1 MKIQLYNRAQAKAYT
16 IHVGSGSTYTW
27 KKQEEEFITVN
38 FSSDSV
44 LALKKGFYTNIE
56 SLGRFEVVNLP
67 TPTKASK
74 DIGYD
79 YELRLDR
86 PWYKFKNRIIFFRR
100 GSVNGKE
107 AKWSLTDTLQAHA
120 GILTDNLANIG
131 YTYAGKE
138 YLVYIH
144 DDVEKRNEA
153 KLIAYDST
161 TLLSALDKIAE
172 TFDTE
177 WWITENTIHFGR
189 CEQGEQT
196 ITLEQGKEL
205 NGLSRSEDSEEH
217 GTRLYA
223 FGSSRN
229 LNQNYRRKLKNPFTI
244 DGFHTLYG
252 TKVRFTT
259 NKPKNFFSEKKRI
272 KITSHSKYEGQTFTF
287 KVVSGSYTNPAA
299 GQTVSWNNPV
309 FEIEV
314 GSMVDAI
321 GFQNGTGV
329 QFIIGDETGGQ
340 TEDSKTTMVKV
351 ERDSYPIFSFK
362 ELQLQKKAIT
372 PSTRVTLADKTETG
386 IEFIGIT
393 SDGTSS
399 VNDGRDCYALTDKT
413 KQLAGTSQQVTLSHL
428 AMAYV
433 SKLYTEPIDGQSE
446 VAIQGVSDTI
456 LQLPIGTPYIDSDK
470 NLDPDDITEIVK
482 TYEDIYPR
490 ALLTITEVTEIA
502 AKTSDTDTG
511 NVTYWTA
518 YRFKAKLQ
526 DGSPFVFDSIYETQ
540 EDNKPLSIHFESGKL
555 NGMDFEVH
563 FNPDADTDDKQ
574 LFEITRNDT
583 YTLELPNETMKPAV
597 GDTLYMYNMDITFI
611 DDELVEAA
619 EMELKAEA
627 EKDMK
632 KMKVDSGTY
641 TGTKNPVLFGQKGIE
656 LTYGSK
662 VKLVAPEYFD
672 AEDHARESRII
683 GWELDLEDMTQGEYT
698 IGESKHTSN
707 SESLA
712 DSVSQIVYKN
722 QQIQNQQELQ
732 LSKVRNLIDTIVGK
746 RFLSKLVDDTAEGI
760 ITFLQGIKLGK
771 GGEYSIEGNGKASL
785 REVFTNII
793 KAAKTISVGNNFYFD
808 ADGDF
813 KFDKDGNIIAN
824 SVTAGKLTSKD
835 FNENE
840 RKGFVI
846 AAKDKEKGTY
856 KLCIDEI
863 IAWAMATVGAL
874 HVKGGSTFDGDL
886 FSKEFISGFL
896 GGKGWGI
903 YNKPFT
909 NAAGMQE
916 NKWTGEFD
924 NLIVRGSLRVY
935 EMIISQ
941 LLGENDNRIFT
952 CMMEVDH
959 YDAETDT
966 VYLDTQDGKLYNPFR
981 KDDIIM
987 VQQYNGMPDSS
998 NDYYV
1003 TKSYELVITEAGCGS
1018 TADGENRLDWVRFKN
1033 FTSSV
1038 AEATPAN
1045 FIKKNDTFV
1054 RVDNLSDPDRKGI
1067 MQIITVGTA
1076 APYLDILYGMKTD
1089 PENSLKGRLGNLQG
1103 IHHRTFGDLDGFGE
1117 LLQNLYATGD
1127 MILRRT
1133 GESVDTKFQMLK
1145 NQFAT
1150 RFAQTTYELT
1160 NEDNYIHNGTF
1171 LAAIGTDEDS
1181 PTIDGWSI
1189 DDTDETAIWILN
1201 GTPVM
1206 VNGQVTTS
1214 GNRRILIEETEGR
1227 NMLRIINCGLTQANA
1242 LIRQPG
1248 THKEYA
1254 KPTDEKTDEDMGI
1267 TADGFTEVQDT
1278 LYINARVY
1286 AKTAGTLTI
1295 GFSPATAVEGKKNEL
1310 ATQSVKIAY
1319 SGVWQFVKLE
1329 GKWNG
1334 KGDFVIRYTGDM
1346 LVSFLAVTDKPIDN
1360 LSKTVSTQII
1370 QTASNIKLLGENIDK
1385 VNGKTTQLGIE
1396 LDAEKKNIRLYVDEQ
1411 DKALQKDYTSQITIT
1426 KESILQEVI
1435 ERDETL
1441 NETLS
1446 SSIKTEAGRIDLI
1459 NSWQSDTET
1468 KISSIE
1474 MSIDDI
1480 KLEVSDVTATA
1491 NETSAALAKLTI
1503 TVDEINTAVGKAATK
1518 EELQSN
1524 IKTLNDTI
1532 DNLSTGEYYEQA
1544 NNPWDGWKAGTEYKH
1559 NGAIWKYTGTTDGW
1573 LVNGHIYRYKCYND
1587 TDVNSKYAWEDVT
1600 KTENTV
1606 TTVIQ
1611 KQDSWTEAAGRFGS
1625 DGKLKDTSYLMTTA
1639 DKNELVSTY
1648 FNDDGSIKNTAGLVT
1663 TSAYAGLFLQAMRD
1677 NGVMTS
1683 ADMSLYVTKDSGGYI
1698 TNAKIKADRI
1708 VLEGATTINGS
1719 FIIDTDGYMQ
1729 AIGGT
1734 IGGFEIGSNHIG
1746 TAKKT
1751 TSGSGGT
1758 DIGYGTEGLMS
1769 LYNDSIIFNGK
1780 NRQAILGQ
1788 WSALGTP
1795 IMMRITDEV
1804 QDMTRRY
1811 GAVIS
1816 VRGSITQNSAL
1827 EIGGG
1832 HVAGFNT
1839 KTFVS
1844 AFGYVTQTTAP
1855 TRLNVN
1861 IDRTIGSAYI
1871 STQYNWRAKS
1881 TDSNGKKVEYQT
1893 KTRDVYVYL
1902 PEMNH
1907 YDDGHVIHIKRG
1919 TNSSNGVY
1927 IVPGKSKNLV
1937 YKLYANGYEGY
1948 YTTETG
1954 NTYILYDNN
1963 SYATNSDPLKIESEG
1978 DAMTFVYFKDLQLS
1992 VTKNNITTTYKG
2004 CWVQWKNPRTW

>member
-1 MKIQLYNRAQAKAYT
+1 MKIQLYNRAQVKAYT
-16 IHVGSGSTYTW
+16 IPVGSGSTYTW
-27 KKQEEEFITVN
+27 KKQEEEYITVN
-38 FSSDSV
+38 FSSESV

-56 SLGRFEVVNLP
+56 SLGRFEVVDLP

-120 GILTDNLANIG
+120 GILTDNLTNIG

-172 TFDTE
+172 AFDTE
-177 WWITENTIHFGR
+177 WWINENTIHFGR

-259 NKPKNFFSEKKRI
+259 NKPKTFYSEKKRI

-314 GSMVDAI
+314 GTMLDAI
-321 GFQNGTGV
+321 GFLNGTGV
-329 QFIIGDETGGQ
+329 QFIIGDETSGQ

-362 ELQLQKKAIT
+362 DLQLQKKAIT

-393 SDGTSS
+393 SDGTDS
-399 VNDGRDCYALTDKT
+399 VNDGRDCYALADKT
-413 KQLAGTSQQVTLSHL
+413 KQLAGSSQKVTLSHL

-470 NLDPDDITEIVK
+470 NLDPDDITDIVK

-502 AKTSDTDTG
+502 AKTTDTG

-540 EDNKPLSIHFESGKL
+540 EENKPLSIHFESGKL

-563 FNPDADTDDKQ
+563 FNPDADTDDNQ

-683 GWELDLEDMTQGEYT
+683 GWELDLEDLTQGELT
-698 IGESKHTSN
+698 IGESKTGSR
-707 SESLA
+707 SDTLA
-712 DSVSQIVYKN
+712 ETVSQIVYKN
-722 QQIQNQQELQ
+722 EQIQNQQELQ
-732 LSKVRNLIDTIVGK
+732 LSKIRNLIDTIVGK

-785 REVFTNII
+785 REVFANAI

-808 ADGDF
+808 ADGEF

-824 SVTAGKLTSKD
+824 SVTAGKLASKD

-874 HVKGGSTFDGDL
+874 HVKGASTFDGDL

-903 YNKPFT
+903 YNKPIT

-952 CMMEVDH
+952 GMMEVDH
-959 YDAETDT
+959 YDAETGI

-981 KDDIIM
+981 KDDCIM
-987 VQQYNGMPDSS
+987 VQQYNGMPNSS

-1003 TKSYELVITEAGCGS
+1003 TKSYELIITEAGCGS
-1018 TADGENRLDWVRFKN
+1018 TADGENRLDWVKFKN

-1054 RVDNLSDPDRKGI
+1054 RVDNLSDPGRKGI

-1171 LAAIGTDEDS
+1171 LAAIGTKEDS
-1181 PTIDGWSI
+1181 LTIDGWSI
-1189 DDTDETAIWILN
+1189 DESDETAIWILN
-1201 GTPVM
+1201 GMPIM
-1206 VNGQVTTS
+1206 VNGQITTS

-1227 NMLRIINCGLTQANA
+1227 NMLRIINCGLTQAND

-1248 THKEYA
+1248 THKEYT
-1254 KPTDEKTDEDMGI
+1254 KPSETKNEDEMGT

-1286 AKTAGTLTI
+1286 AKTAGTMTI
-1295 GFSPATAVEGKKNEL
+1295 GFSPATEVNGKKNEL
-1310 ATQSVKIAY
+1310 AAQSIKIAY
-1319 SGVWQFVKLE
+1319 SGEWQFVKLE

-1334 KGDFVIRYTGDM
+1334 KGNFVLRYTGDM

-1360 LSKTVSTQII
+1360 LQKTVSTQII
-1370 QTASNIKLLGENIDK
+1370 QTATNIKLLGENIDK
-1385 VNGKTTQLGIE
+1385 VNGKTTHLGIE
-1396 LDAEKKNIRLYVDEQ
+1396 LDAEKKSIRAYVDEQ
-1411 DKALQKDYTSQITIT
+1411 DKALDKSFRSEISMTKNEIMASVTEKD
-1426 KESILQEVI
+1426 KAL
-1435 ERDETL
+1435 ET
-1441 NETLS
+1441 ELS
-1446 SSIKTEAGRIDLI
+1446 SRINIQAGRIDIL
-1459 NSWQSDTET
+1459 NSWQTSTE
-1468 KISSIE
+1468 KRMSSIE
-1474 MSIDDI
+1474 TSIDSI
-1480 KLEVSDVTATA
+1480 KLEVSSVKDTAGK
-1491 NETSAALAKLTI
+1491 TSAALAKLTI
-1503 TVDEINTAVGKAATK
+1503 TVDGISTAVGKAATK
-1518 EELQSN
+1518 KELSAAQDALSSEIDSN
-1524 IKTLNDTI
+1524 DKEVRKYI
-1532 DNLSTGEYYEQA
+1532 DGIDSGIRSDY
-1544 NNPWDGWKAGTEYKH
+1544 
-1559 NGAIWKYTGTTDGW
+1559 GTTVS
-1573 LVNGHIYRYKCYND
+1573 LVK
-1587 TDVNSKYAWEDVT
+1587 
-1600 KTENTV
+1600 
-1606 TTVIQ
+1606 Q
-1611 KQDSWTEAAGRFGS
+1611 KSDSWSVAAGAFYS
-1625 DGKLKDTSYLMTTA
+1625 DGTLRECGGLS
-1639 DKNELVSTY
+1639 VSTY
-1648 FNDDGSIKNTAGLVT
+1648 FTNLFNKKITLDASGNVKNISKSGLLVTADKTALETKISNVDGKIISSATIETMISNGISKASIRADQISLEGVVTANKYFKINTDGSMETIAGKIAGMKISGDGLTNEGFDNDAYIVLRNDTHKVFAGIGGNVLPVSTGARAVARFTNEESSKFFGDVNYSVVCGAKGAVT
-1663 TSAYAGLFLQAMRD
+1663 NVALD
-1677 NGVMTS
+1677 MT
-1683 ADMSLYVTKDSGGYI
+1683 LGGYI
-1698 TNAKIKADRI
+1698 TGLRIK
-1708 VLEGATTINGS
+1708 
-1719 FIIDTDGYMQ
+1719 
-1729 AIGGT
+1729 
-1734 IGGFEIGSNHIG
+1734 
-1746 TAKKT
+1746 TARL
-1751 TSGSGGT
+1751 SSGGSS
-1758 DIGYGTEGLMS
+1758 YGS
-1769 LYNDSIIFNGK
+1769 PV
-1780 NRQAILGQ
+1780 AI
-1788 WSALGTP
+1788 P
-1795 IMMRITDEV
+1795 
-1804 QDMTRRY
+1804 
-1811 GAVIS
+1811 
-1816 VRGSITQNSAL
+1816 
-1827 EIGGG
+1827 
-1832 HVAGFNT
+1832 
-1839 KTFVS
+1839 K
-1844 AFGYVTQTTAP
+1844 
-1855 TRLNVN
+1855 
-1861 IDRTIGSAYI
+1861 
-1871 STQYNWRAKS
+1871 
-1881 TDSNGKKVEYQT
+1881 
-1893 KTRDVYVYL
+1893 
-1902 PEMNH
+1902 
-1907 YDDGHVIHIKRG
+1907 G
-1919 TNSSNGVY
+1919 TNSVILGGS
-1927 IVPGKSKNLV
+1927 
-1937 YKLYANGYEGY
+1937 GY
-1948 YTTETG
+1948 YQLPSMSKEDDG
-1954 NTYILYDNN
+1954 YVVFIKNDYDGAVHLRSNTSVTSKGLIRTSFILYNRGSNTTDLVID
-1963 SYATNSDPLKIESEG
+1963 SRG
-1978 DAMTFVYFKDLQLS
+1978 DAMIFVYHRD
-1992 VTKNNITTTYKG
+1992 VNIAGEENTKVG
-2004 CWVQWKNPRTW
+2004 CWTQYKCPRDW

>member
-74 DIGYD
+74 NIGYD

-138 YLVYIH
+138 YIVYIH

-153 KLIAYDST
+153 KLIAYEST

-172 TFDTE
+172 AFDTE

-244 DGFHTLYG
+244 DGFHRLYG

-259 NKPKNFFSEKKRI
+259 NKPKKFYSEKRRI
-272 KITSHSKYEGQTFTF
+272 KITSNSKYEGQTFTF

-351 ERDSYPIFSFK
+351 ERDSYPIFSFND
-362 ELQLQKKAIT
+362 LQLQKKAIT
-372 PSTRVTLADKTETG
+372 PNTRVTLADKTETG
-386 IEFIGIT
+386 IEFIGIA
-393 SDGTSS
+393 SDGTDS
-399 VNDGRDCYALTDKT
+399 VNDGRDCYALADKT
-413 KQLAGTSQQVTLSHL
+413 KQLAGSSQQVTLSHL

-456 LQLPIGTPYIDSDK
+456 LQLPIGTPYIDSDV
-470 NLDPDDITEIVK
+470 NLDPDDITDIVK

-502 AKTSDTDTG
+502 AKTTDTDTG

-540 EDNKPLSIHFESGKL
+540 EENKPLSIHFESGKL

-683 GWELDLEDMTQGEYT
+683 GWELDLEDLTQGEYT
-698 IGESKHTSN
+698 IGESKTGSR
-707 SESLA
+707 SDTLA
-712 DSVSQIVYKN
+712 ETVSQIVYKN
-722 QQIQNQQELQ
+722 EQIQNQQELQ
-732 LSKVRNLIDTIVGK
+732 LSKIRNLIDTIVGK
-746 RFLSKLVDDTAEGI
+746 RFLSKLVHDTAEGI

-785 REVFTNII
+785 REVFANAI

-840 RKGFVI
+840 QKGFVI
-846 AAKDKEKGTY
+846 ATKDKEKGTY

-863 IAWAMATVGAL
+863 VAWAMATVGAL
-874 HVKGGSTFDGDL
+874 HVKGDSTFDGDL

-903 YNKPFT
+903 YNKPIT
-909 NAAGMQE
+909 NAAGVQE

-952 CMMEVDH
+952 GMMEVDH
-959 YDAETDT
+959 YDADTDT

-1133 GESVDTKFQMLK
+1133 GESVDTKFQMIK

-1171 LAAIGTDEDS
+1171 LAAIGTKEDS
-1181 PTIDGWSI
+1181 LTIDGWSI
-1189 DDTDETAIWILN
+1189 DESDETAIWILN
-1201 GTPVM
+1201 GMPIM
-1206 VNGQVTTS
+1206 VNGQITTS

-1227 NMLRIINCGLTQANA
+1227 NMLRIINCGLTQAND

-1248 THKEYA
+1248 THKEYT
-1254 KPTDEKTDEDMGI
+1254 KPSETKNEDEMGT

-1286 AKTAGTLTI
+1286 AKTAGTMTI
-1295 GFSPATAVEGKKNEL
+1295 GFSPATEVNGKKNEL
-1310 ATQSVKIAY
+1310 AAQSIKIAY
-1319 SGVWQFVKLE
+1319 SGEWQFVKLE

-1334 KGDFVIRYTGDM
+1334 KGNFVLRYTGDM

-1360 LSKTVSTQII
+1360 LQKTVSTQIL

-1385 VNGKTTQLGIE
+1385 VNGRTTQLGIE
-1396 LDAEKKNIRLYVDEQ
+1396 LDAEKKSIRLYVDEEN
-1411 DKALQKDYTSQITIT
+1411 KKL
-1426 KESILQEVI
+1426 KESLHSEIAVQ
-1435 ERDETL
+1435 
-1441 NETLS
+1441 
-1446 SSIKTEAGRIDLI
+1446 AGRIDAI
-1459 NSWQSDTET
+1459 NTWQSETENKMSGLST
-1468 KISSIE
+1468 KIDE
-1474 MSIDDI
+1474 V
-1480 KLEVSDVTATA
+1480 KLFVTD
-1491 NETSAALAKLTI
+1491 EDKKLKKSLESQI
-1503 TVDEINTAVGKAATK
+1503 SLNKEEIMAEVGKAATK
-1518 EELQSN
+1518 EELTAAKNSLSSEMDSN
-1524 IKTLNDTI
+1524 DEQVRKYI
-1532 DNLSTGEYYEQA
+1532 DGIDSDIRSDY
-1544 NNPWDGWKAGTEYKH
+1544 
-1559 NGAIWKYTGTTDGW
+1559 GTTVS
-1573 LVNGHIYRYKCYND
+1573 LVK
-1587 TDVNSKYAWEDVT
+1587 
-1600 KTENTV
+1600 
-1606 TTVIQ
+1606 Q
-1611 KQDSWTEAAGRFGS
+1611 KADSWSVAAGAFYS
-1625 DGKLKDTSYLMTTA
+1625 DGTLRECGGLS
-1639 DKNELVSTY
+1639 VSTY
-1648 FNDDGSIKNTAGLVT
+1648 FTNLFNKKITLDASGNVKNISKSGLLVTADKTALETKISNVDGKIISSATIETMISNGISEASIRADQISLEGVVTANNYFKINTDGSMRASAGQIAGMKISGLGLTNAGFDNDAYIILRNDKLNTFAGIGYHVA
-1663 TSAYAGLFLQAMRD
+1663 AYESGVNAVAHFS
-1677 NGVMTS
+1677 NGE
-1683 ADMSLYVTKDSGGYI
+1683 TKDSGEKNYAMVVNAYGADDNIAIGISGGYI
-1698 TNAKIKADRI
+1698 EGLRVKTGMLTAGGASSNSPVKISKGIHSIMITGAGYYQLPAMEKNDDGY
-1708 VLEGATTINGS
+1708 VLFVKNEYNGS
-1719 FIIDTDGYMQ
+1719 INIVTSSGINRKGEKKDTFILFNRGD
-1729 AIGGT
+1729 
-1734 IGGFEIGSNHIG
+1734 
-1746 TAKKT
+1746 KT
-1751 TSGSGGT
+1751 TNLT
-1758 DIGYGTEGLMS
+1758 
-1769 LYNDSIIFNGK
+1769 
-1780 NRQAILGQ
+1780 
-1788 WSALGTP
+1788 
-1795 IMMRITDEV
+1795 
-1804 QDMTRRY
+1804 
-1811 GAVIS
+1811 
-1816 VRGSITQNSAL
+1816 
-1827 EIGGG
+1827 
-1832 HVAGFNT
+1832 
-1839 KTFVS
+1839 
-1844 AFGYVTQTTAP
+1844 
-1855 TRLNVN
+1855 
-1861 IDRTIGSAYI
+1861 
-1871 STQYNWRAKS
+1871 
-1881 TDSNGKKVEYQT
+1881 VES
-1893 KTRDVYVYL
+1893 R
-1902 PEMNH
+1902 
-1907 YDDGHVIHIKRG
+1907 
-1919 TNSSNGVY
+1919 
-1927 IVPGKSKNLV
+1927 
-1937 YKLYANGYEGY
+1937 
-1948 YTTETG
+1948 
-1954 NTYILYDNN
+1954 
-1963 SYATNSDPLKIESEG
+1963 G
-1978 DAMTFVYFKDLQLS
+1978 DAMVFVYHRDVVQEGYNFRG
-1992 VTKNNITTTYKG
+1992 G
-2004 CWVQWKNPRTW
+2004 CWVQYKCPRDW

>member
-172 TFDTE
+172 AFDTE

-259 NKPKNFFSEKKRI
+259 NKPKNFFSEKRRI
-272 KITSHSKYEGQTFTF
+272 KITSYSKYEGQTFTF

-314 GSMVDAI
+314 GSMIDAI

-329 QFIIGDETGGQ
+329 QFIIGEETGGQ

-362 ELQLQKKAIT
+362 DLQLQKKAIT
-372 PSTRVTLADKTETG
+372 KSTRVTLTDKTETG

-393 SDGTSS
+393 SDGTDS
-399 VNDGRDCYALTDKT
+399 VNEGRDCYALADKT
-413 KQLAGTSQQVTLSHL
+413 KHLAGSSQQVTLSHL

-456 LQLPIGTPYIDSDK
+456 LQLPIGTPYIDSDV

-490 ALLTITEVTEIA
+490 ALLTITEVKEIA
-502 AKTSDTDTG
+502 AKTTDTDTG

-526 DGSPFVFDSIYETQ
+526 NGSPFVFDSIYETQ
-540 EDNKPLSIHFESGKL
+540 EENKPLSIHFESGKL

-619 EMELKAEA
+619 EMELKEEA

-662 VKLVAPEYFD
+662 VKLVAPEYFNE
-672 AEDHARESRII
+672 EDHARESRII
-683 GWELDLEDMTQGEYT
+683 GWELDLEDLTQGELN
-698 IGESKHTSN
+698 IGESKTGSR
-707 SESLA
+707 SDTLA
-712 DSVSQIVYKN
+712 ETVSQIVYKN
-722 QQIQNQQELQ
+722 EQIQNQQELQ
-732 LSKVRNLIDTIVGK
+732 LSKIRTLIDTIVGK

-760 ITFLQGIKLGK
+760 ITFLQGVNLGA
-771 GGEYSIEGNGKASL
+771 NGA
-785 REVFTNII
+785 
-793 KAAKTISVGNNFYFD
+793 Y
-808 ADGDF
+808 
-813 KFDKDGNIIAN
+813 KFDKNGNIVAHTIA
-824 SVTAGKLTSKD
+824 S
-835 FNENE
+835 ENANTDGE
-840 RKGFVI
+840 KGFII
-846 AAKDKEKGTY
+846 ARIDETGKY
-856 KLCIDEI
+856 KLCIDELL
-863 IAWAMATVGAL
+863 AWGLATVKQL
-874 HVKGGSTFDGDL
+874 HVKGDSTFDGNL

-903 YNKPFT
+903 YNKPIT
-909 NAAGMQE
+909 NTAGMQE

-952 CMMEVDH
+952 GMMEVDH
-959 YDAETDT
+959 YDTETGK
-966 VYLDTQDGKLYNPFR
+966 VYFDTQGGKLYNPFR
-981 KDDIIM
+981 KDDCIM
-987 VQQYNGMPDSS
+987 VQQYNGMPNSS

-1003 TKSYELVITEAGCGS
+1003 TKNYELVITEAGCGS
-1018 TADGENRLDWVRFKN
+1018 TADGENRLDWVKFDS
-1033 FTSSV
+1033 FTSSI
-1038 AEATPAN
+1038 EGATPDKL
-1045 FIKKNDTFV
+1045 IKKKDTFV

-1089 PENSLKGRLGNLQG
+1089 PEDCLKGRLGNLEG
-1103 IHHRTFGDLDGFGE
+1103 IHHRTFGDLTGFGE

-1127 MILRRT
+1127 LVLRRT
-1133 GESVDTKFQMLK
+1133 GESIDTKFQMLQ

-1171 LAAIGTDEDS
+1171 LTATGKDS
-1181 PTIDGWSI
+1181 DSLIIDGWEI
-1189 DDTDETAIWILN
+1189 DETDESAIWIC
-1201 GTPVM
+1201 GGMPVM
-1206 VNGQVTTS
+1206 VNGQVTAS
-1214 GNRRILIEETEGR
+1214 GNRRVLIEATEGR
-1227 NMLRIINCGLTQANA
+1227 NMLRIINCGLKQVNA

-1248 THKEYA
+1248 THKEYN
-1254 KPTDEKTDEDMGI
+1254 KPSGTKTDEGMGV
-1267 TADGFTEVQDT
+1267 TADGYTEVQDT
-1278 LYINARVY
+1278 LYISARVY
-1286 AKTAGTLTI
+1286 AKTAGTMTI
-1295 GFSPATAVEGKKNEL
+1295 GFSPNTAVEGKKNEL
-1310 ATQSVKIAY
+1310 AAQSVNIAY
-1319 SGVWQFVKLE
+1319 SGEWQFIKLE

-1334 KGDFVIRYTGDM
+1334 RGDFVIRYTGDM
-1346 LVSFLAVTDKPIDN
+1346 LLSFLAMTDKPIDN
-1360 LSKTVSTQII
+1360 LQKTVSTQIL

-1385 VNGKTTQLGIE
+1385 VNGRTTQLGIE
-1396 LDAEKKNIRLYVDEQ
+1396 LDAEKKSIRAYVDEQ
-1411 DKALQKDYTSQITIT
+1411 DKAL
-1426 KESILQEVI
+1426 
-1435 ERDETL
+1435 ET
-1441 NETLS
+1441 ELS
-1446 SSIKTEAGRIDLI
+1446 S
-1459 NSWQSDTET
+1459 
-1468 KISSIE
+1468 
-1474 MSIDDI
+1474 
-1480 KLEVSDVTATA
+1480 
-1491 NETSAALAKLTI
+1491 LTI
-1503 TVDEINTAVGKAATK
+1503 TVDGISTAVGKAATK
-1518 EELQSN
+1518 KELSAAQDALSSEIDSN
-1524 IKTLNDTI
+1524 DKEVRKYI
-1532 DNLSTGEYYEQA
+1532 DGIDSGIRSDY
-1544 NNPWDGWKAGTEYKH
+1544 
-1559 NGAIWKYTGTTDGW
+1559 GTTVS
-1573 LVNGHIYRYKCYND
+1573 LVK
-1587 TDVNSKYAWEDVT
+1587 
-1600 KTENTV
+1600 
-1606 TTVIQ
+1606 Q
-1611 KQDSWTEAAGRFGS
+1611 KSDSWSVAAGAFYS
-1625 DGKLKDTSYLMTTA
+1625 DGTLRECGGLS
-1639 DKNELVSTY
+1639 VSTY
-1648 FNDDGSIKNTAGLVT
+1648 FTNLFNKKITLDASGNVKNISKSGLLVTADKTALETKISNVDGKIISSATIETMISNGISKASIRADQISLEGVVTANKYFKINTDGSMETIAGKIAGMKIFGDGLTNEGFDNDAYIVLRNDTHKVFAGIGGNVLPASTGARAVARFTNEESSKFFGDVNYSVVCGAKGAVT
-1663 TSAYAGLFLQAMRD
+1663 NVALD
-1677 NGVMTS
+1677 MT
-1683 ADMSLYVTKDSGGYI
+1683 LGGYI
-1698 TNAKIKADRI
+1698 TGLRIK
-1708 VLEGATTINGS
+1708 
-1719 FIIDTDGYMQ
+1719 
-1729 AIGGT
+1729 
-1734 IGGFEIGSNHIG
+1734 
-1746 TAKKT
+1746 TARL
-1751 TSGSGGT
+1751 SSGGSS
-1758 DIGYGTEGLMS
+1758 YGS
-1769 LYNDSIIFNGK
+1769 PV
-1780 NRQAILGQ
+1780 AI
-1788 WSALGTP
+1788 P
-1795 IMMRITDEV
+1795 
-1804 QDMTRRY
+1804 
-1811 GAVIS
+1811 
-1816 VRGSITQNSAL
+1816 
-1827 EIGGG
+1827 
-1832 HVAGFNT
+1832 
-1839 KTFVS
+1839 K
-1844 AFGYVTQTTAP
+1844 
-1855 TRLNVN
+1855 
-1861 IDRTIGSAYI
+1861 
-1871 STQYNWRAKS
+1871 
-1881 TDSNGKKVEYQT
+1881 
-1893 KTRDVYVYL
+1893 
-1902 PEMNH
+1902 
-1907 YDDGHVIHIKRG
+1907 G
-1919 TNSSNGVY
+1919 TNSVILGGS
-1927 IVPGKSKNLV
+1927 
-1937 YKLYANGYEGY
+1937 GY
-1948 YTTETG
+1948 YQLPSMSKEDDG
-1954 NTYILYDNN
+1954 YVVFIKNDYDGAVHLRSNTSVTLKGLIRTSFILYNKGSNTTDLVID
-1963 SYATNSDPLKIESEG
+1963 SRG
-1978 DAMTFVYFKDLQLS
+1978 DAMIFVYHRD
-1992 VTKNNITTTYKG
+1992 VNIAGEENTKVG
-2004 CWVQWKNPRTW
+2004 CWTQYKCPRDW

>member
-172 TFDTE
+172 AFDTE

-196 ITLEQGKEL
+196 ITLEHGKEL

-272 KITSHSKYEGQTFTF
+272 KITSYSKYEGQTFTF

-340 TEDSKTTMVKV
+340 TEDSKTTMVKI

-413 KQLAGTSQQVTLSHL
+413 KQLAGSSQQVTLSHL

-470 NLDPDDITEIVK
+470 NLDPDDITDIVK

-502 AKTSDTDTG
+502 AKTTDTDTG

-672 AEDHARESRII
+672 KEDHARESRII
-683 GWELDLEDMTQGEYT
+683 GWELDLEDLTQGELT
-698 IGESKHTSN
+698 IGESKTGSR
-707 SESLA
+707 SDTLA
-712 DSVSQIVYKN
+712 ETVSQIVYKN
-722 QQIQNQQELQ
+722 EQIQNQQELQ
-732 LSKVRNLIDTIVGK
+732 LSKIRNLIDTIVGK

-785 REVFTNII
+785 REVFANAI

-808 ADGDF
+808 ADGEF

-824 SVTAGKLTSKD
+824 SVTAGKLASKD

-874 HVKGGSTFDGDL
+874 HVKGASTFDGDL

-903 YNKPFT
+903 YNKPIT

-952 CMMEVDH
+952 GMMEVDH
-959 YDAETDT
+959 YDAETGI

-981 KDDIIM
+981 KDDCIM
-987 VQQYNGMPDSS
+987 VQQYNGMPNSS

-1003 TKSYELVITEAGCGS
+1003 TKSYELIITEAGCGS
-1018 TADGENRLDWVRFKN
+1018 TADGENRLDWVKFKN

-1054 RVDNLSDPDRKGI
+1054 RVDNLSDPGRKGI

-1076 APYLDILYGMKTD
+1076 APYLDILYGLKTD
-1089 PENSLKGRLGNLQG
+1089 PDNSLKGRLGNLQG

-1171 LAAIGTDEDS
+1171 LAAIGATEDS
-1181 PTIDGWSI
+1181 LTIDGWSI
-1189 DDTDETAIWILN
+1189 DDSDETAIWILN
-1201 GTPVM
+1201 GAPVM
-1206 VNGQVTTS
+1206 VNGQITTS

-1248 THKEYA
+1248 THKEYT
-1254 KPTDEKTDEDMGI
+1254 KPSETKNEDEMG
-1267 TADGFTEVQDT
+1267 TTGDGFTEVQDT

-1286 AKTAGTLTI
+1286 AKTAGTMTI
-1295 GFSPATAVEGKKNEL
+1295 GFSPATEVGGKKNEL
-1310 ATQSVKIAY
+1310 AAQSIKIAY
-1319 SGVWQFVKLE
+1319 SGEWQFVKLE

-1334 KGDFVIRYTGDM
+1334 KGNFVLRYTGDM

-1360 LSKTVSTQII
+1360 LQKTVSTQII
-1370 QTASNIKLLGENIDK
+1370 QTATNIKLLGENIDK

-1396 LDAEKKNIRLYVDEQ
+1396 LDAEKEAIRLYVDTKDE
-1411 DKALQKDYTSQITIT
+1411 ALKTDYTSQISIT
-1426 KESILQEVI
+1426 KENILLEVT
-1435 ERDETL
+1435 EKNNAL
-1441 NETLS
+1441 NEELS
-1446 SSIKTEAGRIDLI
+1446 SKINTEAGRIDLI
-1459 NSWQSDTET
+1459 NSRQTDTESM
-1468 KISSIE
+1468 ISSIE
-1474 MSIDDI
+1474 TSIKSI
-1480 KLEVSDVTATA
+1480 KLEVSDVKDTADK
-1491 NETSAALAKLTI
+1491 TSAALARLTI
-1503 TVDEINTAVGKAATK
+1503 TVDGISTAVGKAATK
-1518 EELQSN
+1518 DELEAN
-1524 IKTLNDTI
+1524 VKTLNDTMS
-1532 DNLSTGEYYEQA
+1532 NLRTGEYYEQEA
-1544 NNPWDGWKAGTEYKH
+1544 NPWNKWTGGSEYKH
-1559 NGAIWKYTGTTDGW
+1559 NGAIWKYTGENNGW
-1573 LVNGHIYRYKCYND
+1573 LIKGHIYRYKCYSD
-1587 TDVNSKYAWEDVT
+1587 GSKNSKDAWEDVT
-1600 KTENTV
+1600 KIENAT

-1611 KQDSWTEAAGRFGS
+1611 KADSWTETAGRFNASGQ
-1625 DGKLKDTSYLMTTA
+1625 LVNTSYLMTTA
-1639 DKNELVSTY
+1639 DKNQLVSTY
-1648 FNDDGSIKNTAGLVT
+1648 FNNDGSLKNTAGLVT
-1663 TSAYAGLFLQAMRD
+1663 TSAYAGLFLDAIQD

-1708 VLEGATTINGS
+1708 ILEGAITANGT
-1719 FIIDTDGYMQ
+1719 FRID
-1729 AIGGT
+1729 
-1734 IGGFEIGSNHIG
+1734 
-1746 TAKKT
+1746 
-1751 TSGSGGT
+1751 TSGSMQASAGQIAGMK
-1758 DIGYGTEGLMS
+1758 IEGEGLTNEGFD
-1769 LYNDSIIFNGK
+1769 NDAYIVLRNDTHKVFAGIGGNVLPASTGARAVARFTNEESSKFFGDVNYSIVCGAKGAVTNVALDMTLGGYITGLRIK
-1780 NRQAILGQ
+1780 NARLSSGGSSYRSPVAIPKGTTSVILGGSGYYQ
-1788 WSALGTP
+1788 LPQMNKEDDGYVVF
-1795 IMMRITDEV
+1795 IRNDY
-1804 QDMTRRY
+1804 D
-1811 GAVIS
+1811 GAVHLRS
-1816 VRGSITQNSAL
+1816 NTSITSK
-1827 EIGGG
+1827 G
-1832 HVAGFNT
+1832 
-1839 KTFVS
+1839 
-1844 AFGYVTQTTAP
+1844 QT
-1855 TRLNVN
+1855 
-1861 IDRTIGSAYI
+1861 RTSF
-1871 STQYNWRAKS
+1871 
-1881 TDSNGKKVEYQT
+1881 
-1893 KTRDVYVYL
+1893 
-1902 PEMNH
+1902 
-1907 YDDGHVIHIKRG
+1907 
-1919 TNSSNGVY
+1919 
-1927 IVPGKSKNLV
+1927 
-1937 YKLYANGYEGY
+1937 
-1948 YTTETG
+1948 
-1954 NTYILYDNN
+1954 ILYDRGSN
-1963 SYATNSDPLKIESEG
+1963 TTDLTIESRG
-1978 DAMTFVYFKDLQLS
+1978 NSMILVYHRD
-1992 VTKNNITTTYKG
+1992 VNIAGEENTKVG
-2004 CWVQWKNPRTW
+2004 CWTQYKCPRDW

>member
-172 TFDTE
+172 AFDTE

-244 DGFHTLYG
+244 DGFHTIYG

-272 KITSHSKYEGQTFTF
+272 KITSYSKYEGQTFTF

-314 GSMVDAI
+314 GSMIDAI

-329 QFIIGDETGGQ
+329 QFIIGDETSGQ
-340 TEDSKTTMVKV
+340 TEDSKTTMMKV

-362 ELQLQKKAIT
+362 NLQLQKKAIT
-372 PSTRVTLADKTETG
+372 PNTRLTLADKMETG

-393 SDGTSS
+393 SDGMSS

-583 YTLELPNETMKPAV
+583 YTLELPNETMKPAI

-672 AEDHARESRII
+672 KEDHARESRII
-683 GWELDLEDMTQGEYT
+683 GWELDLEDLTQGELT
-698 IGESKHTSN
+698 IGESKTGSR
-707 SESLA
+707 SDTLA
-712 DSVSQIVYKN
+712 ETVSQIVYKN
-722 QQIQNQQELQ
+722 EQIQNQQELQ
-732 LSKVRNLIDTIVGK
+732 LSKIRNLIDTIVGK

-785 REVFTNII
+785 REVFANAI

-808 ADGDF
+808 ADGEF

-824 SVTAGKLTSKD
+824 SVTAGKLASKD

-874 HVKGGSTFDGDL
+874 HVKGASTFDGDL

-903 YNKPFT
+903 YNKPIT

-952 CMMEVDH
+952 GMMEVDH
-959 YDAETDT
+959 YDAETGI

-981 KDDIIM
+981 KDDCIM
-987 VQQYNGMPDSS
+987 VQQYNGMPNSS

-1003 TKSYELVITEAGCGS
+1003 TKSYELIITEAGCGS
-1018 TADGENRLDWVRFKN
+1018 TADGENRLDWVKFKN

-1054 RVDNLSDPDRKGI
+1054 RVDNLSDPGRKGI

-1076 APYLDILYGMKTD
+1076 APYLDILYGLKTD
-1089 PENSLKGRLGNLQG
+1089 PDNSLKGRLGNLQG

-1171 LAAIGTDEDS
+1171 LAAIGATEDS
-1181 PTIDGWSI
+1181 LTIDGWSI
-1189 DDTDETAIWILN
+1189 DDSDETAIWILN
-1201 GTPVM
+1201 GAPVM
-1206 VNGQVTTS
+1206 VNGQITTS

-1248 THKEYA
+1248 THKEYT
-1254 KPTDEKTDEDMGI
+1254 KPSETKNEDEMG
-1267 TADGFTEVQDT
+1267 TTGDGFTEVQDT

-1286 AKTAGTLTI
+1286 AKTAGTMTI
-1295 GFSPATAVEGKKNEL
+1295 GFSPATEVGGKKNEL
-1310 ATQSVKIAY
+1310 AAQSIKIAY
-1319 SGVWQFVKLE
+1319 SGEWQFVKLE

-1334 KGDFVIRYTGDM
+1334 KGNFVLRYTGDM

-1360 LSKTVSTQII
+1360 LQKTVSTQII
-1370 QTASNIKLLGENIDK
+1370 QTATNIKLLGENIDK

-1396 LDAEKKNIRLYVDEQ
+1396 LDAEKEAIRLYVDTKDE
-1411 DKALQKDYTSQITIT
+1411 ALKTDYTSQISIT
-1426 KESILQEVI
+1426 KENILLEVT
-1435 ERDETL
+1435 EKNNAL
-1441 NETLS
+1441 NEELS
-1446 SSIKTEAGRIDLI
+1446 SKINTEAGRIDLI
-1459 NSWQSDTET
+1459 NSRQTDTESM
-1468 KISSIE
+1468 ISSIE
-1474 MSIDDI
+1474 TSIKSI
-1480 KLEVSDVTATA
+1480 KLEVSDVKDTADK
-1491 NETSAALAKLTI
+1491 TSAALARLTI
-1503 TVDEINTAVGKAATK
+1503 TVDGISTAVGKAATK
-1518 EELQSN
+1518 DELEAN
-1524 IKTLNDTI
+1524 VKTLNDTMS
-1532 DNLSTGEYYEQA
+1532 NLRTGEYYEQEA
-1544 NNPWDGWKAGTEYKH
+1544 NPWNKWTGGSEYKH
-1559 NGAIWKYTGTTDGW
+1559 NGAIWKYTGENNGW
-1573 LVNGHIYRYKCYND
+1573 LIKGHIYRYKCYSD
-1587 TDVNSKYAWEDVT
+1587 GSKNSKDAWEDVT
-1600 KTENTV
+1600 KIENAT

-1611 KQDSWTEAAGRFGS
+1611 KADSWTETAGRFNASGQ
-1625 DGKLKDTSYLMTTA
+1625 LVNTSYLMTTA
-1639 DKNELVSTY
+1639 DKNQLVSTY
-1648 FNDDGSIKNTAGLVT
+1648 FNNDGSLKNTAGLVT
-1663 TSAYAGLFLQAMRD
+1663 TSAYAGLFLDAIQD

-1708 VLEGATTINGS
+1708 ILEGAITANGT
-1719 FIIDTDGYMQ
+1719 FRID
-1729 AIGGT
+1729 
-1734 IGGFEIGSNHIG
+1734 
-1746 TAKKT
+1746 
-1751 TSGSGGT
+1751 TSGSMQASAGQIAGMK
-1758 DIGYGTEGLMS
+1758 IEGEGLTNEGFD
-1769 LYNDSIIFNGK
+1769 NDAYIVLRNDTHKVFAGIGGNVLPASTGARAVARFTNEESSKFFGDVNYSIVCGAKGAVTNVALDMTLGGYITGLRIK
-1780 NRQAILGQ
+1780 NARLSSGGSSNRSPVAIPKGTTSVILGGSGYYQ
-1788 WSALGTP
+1788 LPQMNKEDDGYVVF
-1795 IMMRITDEV
+1795 IRNDY
-1804 QDMTRRY
+1804 D
-1811 GAVIS
+1811 GAVHLRS
-1816 VRGSITQNSAL
+1816 NTSITSK
-1827 EIGGG
+1827 G
-1832 HVAGFNT
+1832 
-1839 KTFVS
+1839 
-1844 AFGYVTQTTAP
+1844 QT
-1855 TRLNVN
+1855 
-1861 IDRTIGSAYI
+1861 RTSF
-1871 STQYNWRAKS
+1871 
-1881 TDSNGKKVEYQT
+1881 
-1893 KTRDVYVYL
+1893 
-1902 PEMNH
+1902 
-1907 YDDGHVIHIKRG
+1907 
-1919 TNSSNGVY
+1919 
-1927 IVPGKSKNLV
+1927 
-1937 YKLYANGYEGY
+1937 
-1948 YTTETG
+1948 
-1954 NTYILYDNN
+1954 ILYDRGSNTTDLTIK
-1963 SYATNSDPLKIESEG
+1963 SRG
-1978 DAMTFVYFKDLQLS
+1978 DSMILVYHRD
-1992 VTKNNITTTYKG
+1992 VNIAGEENTKVG
-2004 CWVQWKNPRTW
+2004 CWTQYKCPRDW